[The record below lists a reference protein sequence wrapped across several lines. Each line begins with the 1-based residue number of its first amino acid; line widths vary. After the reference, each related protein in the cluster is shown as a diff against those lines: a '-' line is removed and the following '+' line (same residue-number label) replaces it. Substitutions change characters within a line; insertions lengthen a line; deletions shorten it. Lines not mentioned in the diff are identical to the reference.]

1 MKNKV
6 IGTCPICKNNLYVS
20 VLKCDNCGSKLEGEF
35 TLSRF
40 DYLTKEQQD
49 FALVFIK
56 NAGNIKSIE
65 NELNISYPTVKK
77 NIEELKK
84 SLGMYESDNKSNDI
98 LIDEDKDI
106 SLREEVKRKLKSGE
120 IDFEE
125 AERVLGESL

>member
-77 NIEELKK
+77 NLDDLID
-84 SLGMYESDNKSNDI
+84 SLGFDTANINIVSNLSEKEILRALKNK
-98 LIDEDKDI
+98 
-106 SLREEVKRKLKSGE
+106 E
-120 IDFEE
+120 ITFEE
-125 AERVLGESL
+125 AEKLLKEVENNE